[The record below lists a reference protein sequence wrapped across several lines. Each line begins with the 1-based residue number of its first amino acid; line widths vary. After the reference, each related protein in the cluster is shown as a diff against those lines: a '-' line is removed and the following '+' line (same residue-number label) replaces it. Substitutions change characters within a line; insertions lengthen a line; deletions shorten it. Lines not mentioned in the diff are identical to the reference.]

1 MMNNADEI
9 IPRVWVGNR
18 FAALNDTWLAENNI
32 KVVVNATKNIPF
44 SNSPVITNKY
54 RVPVD
59 DSLQEL
65 EINNMSKWSPEI
77 AYKVLREYKA
87 GKNILI
93 HCAAGMQRSAAVMAI
108 FLITLT
114 GQSPA
119 IVMSHIRKKRAITF
133 TPNANFR
140 KSIEYYYAFYQH
152 NILPRI
158 RRGF

>member
-1 MMNNADEI
+1 MNNADEI

-18 FAALNDTWLAENNI
+18 FAALNEKWLTDNNI
-32 KVVVNATKNIPF
+32 QVVFNATKDLPF
-44 SNSPVITNKY
+44 SSSKVVTNTY

-59 DSLQEL
+59 DNLQDA

-77 AYKVLREYKA
+77 GYKVLREYKA
-87 GKNILI
+87 GKRILI

-119 IVMSHIRKKRAITF
+119 IVMSHIRKRRPITF
-133 TPNANFR
+133 VPNANFR
-140 KSIEYYYAFYQH
+140 KSIEYYYSFYQAK
-152 NILPRI
+152 ILPNVQ
-158 RRGF
+158 